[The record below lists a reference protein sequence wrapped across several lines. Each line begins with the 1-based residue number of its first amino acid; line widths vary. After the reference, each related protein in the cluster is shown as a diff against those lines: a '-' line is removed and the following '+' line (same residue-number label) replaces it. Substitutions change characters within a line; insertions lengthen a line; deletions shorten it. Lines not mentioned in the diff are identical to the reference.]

1 MVGFPSPVLLV
12 VLAMMSYL
20 HFLRSVLPC
29 LFTVTLLFGSFAC
42 LSLGDDGDSPSESED
57 PDDDRRPDPG
67 SRDDETNDGE
77 DPLDDG
83 LGDDE
88 NPDGEN
94 PDDEWVPDSCGPG
107 RVEGRVCAPDTAT
120 WLGGARVV
128 LSGSDCEG
136 VAFEHETIS
145 DSDGY
150 FTFED
155 IPAGEHLLVVSM
167 GSFNADYLVRVY
179 DGETTNL
186 TRGEEKV
193 CLDDEGVRIGV
204 VAGSYDSIETI
215 LDSLAV
221 DNDVYEDGGY
231 SYYGYYDYYGD
242 EASPAEEFLLDPA
255 LLAEYDIIMFNCGE
269 HYLYWG
275 YDWET
280 YDEGPSAKVL
290 EMAANIRGFV
300 DGGGSLYVSDLAYW
314 IIELAYPE
322 ALRFSDDESNYS
334 SASRGAITTTTAT
347 VVDSGLATAL
357 GHTSVTIDF
366 PLQGWVVA
374 EGTASYAHPL
384 LEGNASLLD
393 YSTLYDAA
401 LLVSFQPSPTAG
413 TVFFTSFHN
422 ESQLEE
428 DIERILHYVIFSL

>member
-1 MVGFPSPVLLV
+1 MFT
-12 VLAMMSYL
+12 
-20 HFLRSVLPC
+20 FLRSPRSILHG
-29 LFTVTLLFGSFAC
+29 LFIITLLFGSVAC
-42 LSLGDDGDSPSESED
+42 LSLGDDGDRPSESDED
-57 PDDDRRPDPG
+57 DDNDRRPDPG
-67 SRDDETNDGE
+67 SRGDGTGDGE
-77 DPLDDG
+77 DSLDDG
-83 LGDDE
+83 FRDDE

-94 PDDEWVPDSCGPG
+94 PDGENPDDPWVPDSCGPG

-128 LSGSDCEG
+128 ISGSDCDG
-136 VAFEHETIS
+136 VEFEHETIS

-167 GSFNADYLVRVY
+167 GSFFADYLVRVY

-204 VAGSYDSIETI
+204 ITGSYDSIETI

-221 DNDVYEDGGY
+221 DNDVYSDGGY
-231 SYYGYYDYYGD
+231 SDYYGYYDYYGSYD
-242 EASPAEEFLLDPA
+242 SEPSPAEEFLLDPT
-255 LLAEYDIIMFNCGE
+255 LMAEYDIIMFNCGE

-280 YDEGPSAKVL
+280 FDEGPSAKVL
-290 EMAANIRGFV
+290 EMAANMRSFV

-314 IIELAYPE
+314 IIEYAYPE

-347 VVDSGLATAL
+347 VVDSGLGTAL

-374 EGTASYAHPL
+374 EDTATYAHPL
-384 LEGNASLLD
+384 LVGNASLLD
-393 YSTLYDAA
+393 GSTLYDAA